1 MALSQVERRA
11 VESRVLSIIFDD
23 FGKDFQDVYS
33 YAVTVLE
40 LAPEQANNEVRN
52 ALNHIVR
59 ALAAQTMQEAN
70 QNLGQSE
77 GHIERARRD
86 CIKLAVIHVH
96 EQIKSDMLSIEQI
109 EGALPISLRTRL
121 KTIEEQGYQARK
133 AEAEGDGNTIDKY
146 ADVLAALKRFRD
158 DLNTQYTTS
167 SNRRRWLARQ
177 LYRIRTHA
185 TSLVVG
191 IVIGVM
197 SHWLYDHAGGID
209 AWGQSAIS
217 RVFLGHSTR

>member
-11 VESRVLSIIFDD
+11 VESPVLSIIIDD

-96 EQIKSDMLSIEQI
+96 EQIKSDMLSIE
-109 EGALPISLRTRL
+109 P
-121 KTIEEQGYQARK
+121 
-133 AEAEGDGNTIDKY
+133 
-146 ADVLAALKRFRD
+146 
-158 DLNTQYTTS
+158 
-167 SNRRRWLARQ
+167 
-177 LYRIRTHA
+177 
-185 TSLVVG
+185 
-191 IVIGVM
+191 
-197 SHWLYDHAGGID
+197 
-209 AWGQSAIS
+209 
-217 RVFLGHSTR
+217 